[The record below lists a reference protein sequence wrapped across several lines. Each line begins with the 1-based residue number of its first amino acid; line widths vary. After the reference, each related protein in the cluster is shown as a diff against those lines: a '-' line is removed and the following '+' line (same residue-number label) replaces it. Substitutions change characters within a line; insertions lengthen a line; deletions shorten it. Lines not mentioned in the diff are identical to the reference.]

1 MQILAPLPV
10 MQSGQTRFLESDL
23 ADTIW
28 EQLCDSFMPGEPF
41 TANEAA
47 YELGCLAHYSRF
59 TKGNYVRTVIRAII
73 ADYAHRPDDY
83 ANIEPIRELTQR
95 RGKEKL
101 YVL

>member
-10 MQSGQTRFLESDL
+10 MQSGQDRFLESDL

-28 EQLCDSFMPGEPF
+28 EQLCDTMLDGVPF
-41 TANEAA
+41 SIWDAAPQIPALAA
-47 YELGCLAHYSRF
+47 YGHRTRA
-59 TKGNYVRTVIRAII
+59 NYLSTVVRAII
-73 ADYAHRPDDY
+73 ADFAYRPDDY
-83 ANIEPIRELTQR
+83 ANIPPIAVLPKR

>member
-41 TANEAA
+41 TAWEAA
-47 YELGCLAHYSRF
+47 NALAAVAHYSHW
-59 TKGNYVRTVIRAII
+59 TKTNYVRTVIRAII
-73 ADYAHRPDDY
+73 ADYAYRSDDY
-83 ANIEPIRELTQR
+83 ANIPPIQEITQR